1 MKNDVKPAG
10 RTLTRGSE
18 SRKPTPADLVIGRH
32 LRDARKRADKNQEWL
47 ARELGI
53 TYQQLGKYER
63 GESSLKVWMLAK
75 ATALLGVPGSSFLD
89 AITAKPGFA
98 EPPSTFQADGATP
111 EEEFRNA
118 FERAVAAWPAVR
130 RG

>member
-1 MKNDVKPAG
+1 MKNDAKPTG
-10 RTLTRGSE
+10 RSPARGSE

-75 ATALLGVPGSSFLD
+75 ATTLLGVPGSSFLD
-89 AITAKPGFA
+89 AITKPGFA
-98 EPPSTFQADGATP
+98 EASSTFQVDDASP
-111 EEEFRNA
+111 EEEFRTA

-130 RG
+130 RR